1 MLDWAIRYEPIVS
14 FINARKNTIRNV
26 LEIGSGSYGLAHY
39 LDHKRVIGV
48 DISFPLPL
56 SPDIVPVVASATQLP
71 FADNAF
77 DIVVSSDM
85 MEHLDEATRKP
96 AVQEL
101 ARVASRYV
109 IIGFPCGDVGEKAD
123 RRIEKVLRKRGIP
136 LPVWLTEHFVYTYP
150 RLDTIKDCF
159 PADLKALKTVRN
171 DNVCLHIAVIL
182 AIMSRR
188 FYKYTV
194 PFDTISRVRKLSWV
208 YNSFKTYRRIIFA
221 EKRADHQGNGTI

>member
-14 FINARKNTIRNV
+14 FINKRKDTVRNV

-39 LDHKRVIGV
+39 LDHKKVIGV
-48 DISFPLPL
+48 DISFP
-56 SPDIVPVVASATQLP
+56 SPVSPNIVPVTASAAKLP
-71 FADNAF
+71 FVDNAF

-85 MEHLDEATRKP
+85 MEHLDEATRKL

-109 IIGFPCGDVGEKAD
+109 IIGFPCGDAGKKVD
-123 RRIEKVLRKRGIP
+123 RKIEGVLRKRGIP
-136 LPVWLTEHFVYTYP
+136 LPPWLTEHFIYVYP
-150 RLDTIKDCF
+150 RLDTVMDCF
-159 PADLKALKTVRN
+159 PTNLRVLKTLKN
-171 DNVCLHIAVIL
+171 DNVCLHMAVIL

-188 FYKYTV
+188 YYKYTV
-194 PFDTISRVRKLSWV
+194 FFDTISRVRKLSWM

-221 EKRADHQGNGTI
+221 EKKADR